1 MPVSPAPRNRDAPNP
16 SLSPPLIPQED
27 PDQKLPY
34 LAAAVG
40 TRSALLL
47 LVVFFSAPWAVI
59 HVGRTLFL
67 FSDFKA
73 SISLV
78 CHKEEP
84 GPKLCDFR
92 TAHHTRNDRSV
103 CTEWESQL

>member
-1 MPVSPAPRNRDAPNP
+1 MQYTVLVAGS
-16 SLSPPLIPQED
+16 
-27 PDQKLPY
+27 